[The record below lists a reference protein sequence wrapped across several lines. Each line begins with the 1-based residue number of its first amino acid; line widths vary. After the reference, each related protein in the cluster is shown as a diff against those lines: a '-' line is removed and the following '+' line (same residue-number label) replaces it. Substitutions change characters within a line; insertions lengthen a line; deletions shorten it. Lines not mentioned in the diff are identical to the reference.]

1 MAEKLNQV
9 LWQGTD
15 KEDNVN
21 ASISPP
27 NDAIIWTILLSQ
39 PAISYQFRLWPRQ
52 VEHKGPFHVQIL
64 ISANLGLN
72 LHRVS
77 PSFVQKHFL
86 RKFSPLV
93 RDSSQQIADKEN

>member
-1 MAEKLNQV
+1 MKAAFEPQSLDVIMVEKLNQV

-39 PAISYQFRLWPRQ
+39 PAISYQFRRWPRQ
-52 VEHKGPFHVQIL
+52 VERKGPFHVQML

-86 RKFSPLV
+86 
-93 RDSSQQIADKEN
+93 Q